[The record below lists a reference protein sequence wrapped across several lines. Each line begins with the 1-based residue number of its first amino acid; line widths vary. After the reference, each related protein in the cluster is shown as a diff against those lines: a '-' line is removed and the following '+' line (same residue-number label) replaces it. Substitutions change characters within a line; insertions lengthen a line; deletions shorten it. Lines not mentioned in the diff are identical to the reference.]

1 MLFMKRLIMSL
12 LAILFLAGCGGK
24 VHGVRLSNLSPQ
36 EMTYQ
41 FKGGQTHES
50 IFNATLEIL
59 KREAFVIEAEK
70 REHGYIKTDGNRIC
84 ERKSPW
90 MELAAYLLGYEIQIT
105 DNTINV
111 KATAKDNG
119 TYWSPK
125 SAMHKYGP
133 SWTEKTEIKSC
144 KWLIEYLT
152 KTIGE

>member
-1 MLFMKRLIMSL
+1 MVLTKKLIMGL
-12 LAILFLAGCGGK
+12 LAIVFLAGCGGK
-24 VHGVRLSNLSPQ
+24 VYGVRLSNLPPQ

-41 FKGGQTHES
+41 FKGSQTQES
-50 IFNATLEIL
+50 IFNATLNIL
-59 KREAFVIEAEK
+59 QREAFVIEAKNKEG
-70 REHGYIKTDGNRIC
+70 GYIKTDGNRIC

-90 MELAAYLLGYEIQIT
+90 KELAVYLLGYEIQIT